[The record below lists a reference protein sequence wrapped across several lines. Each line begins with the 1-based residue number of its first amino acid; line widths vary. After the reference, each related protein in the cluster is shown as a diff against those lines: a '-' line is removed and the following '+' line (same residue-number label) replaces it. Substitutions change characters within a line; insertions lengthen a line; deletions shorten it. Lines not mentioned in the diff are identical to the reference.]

1 MEALIAR
8 RARHTMNVLQIQV
21 GSPGAKTHSDGHA
34 TLDAD
39 YSRFGPHACEAES
52 IHDRGVNVGHR
63 VLLCV
68 Q

>member
-8 RARHTMNVLQIQV
+8 RARHNMKVLQIQV
-21 GSPGAKTHSDGHA
+21 GSPGAKTHIDGHA

-39 YSRFGPHACEAES
+39 NSRFDPHACEAES
-52 IHDRGVNVGHR
+52 IHDRGVNVGDR
-63 VLLCV
+63 MLLCA